1 LKDAETLERVLP
13 GLRKLAPLTV
23 GNDTVSFRDRRRQVA
38 VLGSTSNLLEVRNL
52 SLSTGEFLPAGPMDR
67 GAPVVVIGSTVADEL
82 YAGDNPLGTVMRIG
96 DNRMRVIG
104 VLAPRGMHMGIDMNE
119 VVIVPVATAMHMFN
133 RSSLFRILLKM
144 NAFGDVDAACRR
156 TIEILKE
163 RHNGEEDITCW
174 TQDSVMSSLSA
185 ILTVLTYALAGIA
198 AISLAVA
205 GVGIMNVM
213 LVSVSERTREI
224 GLLKSL
230 GARNVQIRGLFLAEA
245 VILSTSGGAVGLAI
259 GSISVAVFDEIFPS
273 FPASP
278 PQWAVLAAIGVSV
291 GVGAIF
297 GLLPAWKATR
307 LDPVT
312 ALARR

>member
-1 LKDAETLERVLP
+1 
-13 GLRKLAPLTV
+13 
-23 GNDTVSFRDRRRQVA
+23 
-38 VLGSTSNLLEVRNL
+38 
-52 SLSTGEFLPAGPMDR
+52 
-67 GAPVVVIGSTVADEL
+67 
-82 YAGDNPLGTVMRIG
+82 
-96 DNRMRVIG
+96 
-104 VLAPRGMHMGIDMNE
+104 
-119 VVIVPVATAMHMFN
+119 
-133 RSSLFRILLKM
+133 
-144 NAFGDVDAACRR
+144 
-156 TIEILKE
+156 
-163 RHNGEEDITCW
+163 NGEEDITCW

-273 FPASP
+273 F
-278 PQWAVLAAIGVSV
+278 
-291 GVGAIF
+291 
-297 GLLPAWKATR
+297 
-307 LDPVT
+307 
-312 ALARR
+312 